1 MPTLPP
7 DPVPSLPESLSG
19 SLPDSLPEA
28 FRAQV
33 ARTPHAVAVRSPEV
47 TLTYQE
53 LDDLSDRLA
62 RTLLR
67 TGVGNETPVAVLQGH
82 TPLLVASLLA
92 ILKAGCAYVP
102 LHPGYPVDRM
112 LKVLSESGAGRLL
125 VDSRYRGFLASD
137 SLYVLDVESD
147 DWRSAPAG
155 TPDTPL
161 TGEQLAYVMYT
172 SGSTGEPKGI
182 EATHRN
188 VLDLALDT
196 CWHGDAHRKVLFHAP
211 YAFDISTYEVWVPL
225 LSGGEIVLPPGGE
238 ADGGRLPQLI
248 TESGADA
255 VHLTAGLFRVIAEEA
270 PSCLKGVKEVLTG
283 GDVVAADA
291 VRRVLEA
298 CPGITV
304 RVLYGP
310 TEVTL
315 CALQHEIRS
324 PADIGEVVPLGRPL
338 DGTEVHVLDAG
349 LRPVPDGGTGE
360 LCVSGA
366 GVARGYAGRPV
377 ETAAAFVQD
386 PFGPPGTRMYR
397 TGDLARREADGRIVF
412 AGRADDQVK
421 VRGFRVELGE
431 IEAALASHP
440 DVTDCVV
447 VALDGSG
454 DKRLVAY
461 VVTPGG
467 AALPPGAVRA
477 HLATSLPD
485 YMIPADVVPI
495 DRLPLTPNGKIDR
508 GRLPEAR
515 ARSTDADA
523 SVSPTG
529 RLISELV
536 AQVLGLENVGA
547 HEDFFDLGGTS
558 LLAIQLLTRIR
569 AVFGLDLELSAMF
582 AGPTADG
589 LARRV
594 DAHADDGGRESPGTL
609 LPIRPGGT
617 RAPLFCVHPGFGLS
631 WCYFALSR
639 HLGVDQPIYGFQARG
654 TSDPV
659 ALPTSVRDMAADYV
673 RLLRA
678 ARPVGP
684 YRLLGWSFGA
694 VVAQEMAV
702 QLQELGAE
710 VEFLALL
717 DGYPPQ
723 DRGPY
728 AGDEQEIVRSLLAD
742 LGVDVGDLPDGDVS
756 PEAFAGLLREADSGG
771 VLGGNDPGALL
782 RVFGNNQRLV
792 REHTPRAFDG
802 RMLFFT
808 AAQSWP
814 DDGAA
819 ARFRSW
825 LPHARQGIDHHRV
838 DCLHKDMLRPL
849 PLRRIAE
856 VIREHTAHPS
866 DSHTPSMS
874 GAS

>member
-1 MPTLPP
+1 MPTHPP
-7 DPVPSLPESLSG
+7 APAPSLPQ
-19 SLPDSLPEA
+19 A
-28 FRAQV
+28 FRAQA
-33 ARTPHAVAVRSPEV
+33 ARTPHAVAVRSPE
-47 TLTYQE
+47 TRLTYRE
-53 LDDLSDRLA
+53 LDELSDRLA
-62 RTLLR
+62 RALLR
-67 TGVGNETPVAVLQGH
+67 TGTGTETPVAVLQGH

-112 LKVLSESGAGRLL
+112 GTVLAESGTGRLL
-125 VDSRYRGFLASD
+125 VDSRHRGLLASD
-137 SLYVLDVESD
+137 GLYVIDVDSD
-147 DWRSAPAG
+147 GWRSAPADA
-155 TPDTPL
+155 PDLPF
-161 TGEQLAYVMYT
+161 TGDELAYVMYT

-182 EATHRN
+182 EVTHQN

-225 LSGGEIVLPPGGE
+225 LTGGEIVLPPGGRV
-238 ADGGRLPQLI
+238 DGGRLPQLI
-248 TESGADA
+248 MESGADA
-255 VHLTAGLFRVIAEEA
+255 VHLTAGLFRVIAEET
-270 PSCLKGVKEVLTG
+270 PSCLKGVQEVLTG

-338 DGTEVHVLDAG
+338 DGTDVHVLDAD
-349 LRPVPDGGTGE
+349 LRPVSEGETGE

-366 GVARGYAGRPV
+366 GVARGYAGRPG

-412 AGRADDQVK
+412 AGRADEQVK
-421 VRGFRVELGE
+421 VRGFRVEPGE
-431 IEAALASHP
+431 IEAALTSLP
-440 DVTDCVV
+440 EVMDCVV
-447 VALDGSG
+447 VALDGPG
-454 DKRLVAY
+454 GKRLVAY
-461 VVTPGG
+461 VVTAGG
-467 AALPPGAVRA
+467 TALSPDVVRA

-485 YMIPADVVPI
+485 YMIPADVVSI

-508 GRLPEAR
+508 GRLPEVR
-515 ARSTDADA
+515 VRSTAA
-523 SVSPTG
+523 GESVSPTSHPIG
-529 RLISELV
+529 DLV

-569 AVFGLDLELSAMF
+569 AVFGIELELSAMF
-582 AGPTADG
+582 TRPTADG
-589 LARRV
+589 LARLV
-594 DAHADDGGRESPGTL
+594 DSHTDDGGRESPGTL

-617 RAPLFCVHPGFGLS
+617 QAPLFCVHPGFGLS

-654 TSDPV
+654 TADQV
-659 ALPTSVRDMAADYV
+659 TLPSSVRDMAADYV
-673 RLLRA
+673 HLLRA

-723 DRGPY
+723 GRAPY

-742 LGVDVGDLPDGDVS
+742 LGVDTGDLPEGDIS
-756 PEAFAGLLREADSGG
+756 PEAFAERLRDADNGG
-771 VLGGNDPGALL
+771 VLGGSDPGALL

-802 RMLFFT
+802 RILFFT
-808 AAQSWP
+808 AVRSWP
-814 DDGAA
+814 ADGDE

-825 LPHARQGIDHHRV
+825 LPYARQGIDHHGV

-849 PLRRIAE
+849 PLRRISA
-856 VIREHTAHPS
+856 VVREHTLHLYES
-866 DSHTPSMS
+866 RTPSTS